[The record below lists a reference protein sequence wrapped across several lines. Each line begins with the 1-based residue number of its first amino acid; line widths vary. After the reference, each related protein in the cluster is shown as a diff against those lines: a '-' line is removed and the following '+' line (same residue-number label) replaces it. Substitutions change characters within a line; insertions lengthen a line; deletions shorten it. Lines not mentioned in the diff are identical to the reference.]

1 VPKTITLAFLLFATS
16 PFQIQSRTCDHPAPP
31 EGMRYV
37 CSPTDSCDCHLERDS
52 SERGERRANSESTT
66 AADLCPAAGLKY
78 FVAPAYPLG
87 ARAARRQDTVT
98 ARLLV
103 EASGTPTVTIAA
115 GNPIFRESVE
125 SALRKWRFAPATPA
139 RTLTVTL
146 TFALAGN
153 PGPMNT
159 TVSGSSPL
167 NLVIAA
173 TPPRE

>member
-1 VPKTITLAFLLFATS
+1 MPRNLLLAFLLLVTS
-16 PFQIQSRTCDHPAPP
+16 AFQVEKRTCDHPAPP
-31 EGMRYV
+31 EGMHYV
-37 CSPTDSCDCHLERDS
+37 CSPTDSCDCHLERDLS
-52 SERGERRANSESTT
+52 DNGERYANSEAIT
-66 AADLCPAAGLKY
+66 AADSCPAAGLKY
-78 FVAPAYPLG
+78 FVAPAYPPG

-103 EASGTPTVTIAA
+103 DSSGTPTVTIET
-115 GNPIFRESVE
+115 GDPIFKESVE
-125 SALRKWRFAPATPA
+125 SALRKWRFAPAIPA

-173 TPPRE
+173 TPPSE